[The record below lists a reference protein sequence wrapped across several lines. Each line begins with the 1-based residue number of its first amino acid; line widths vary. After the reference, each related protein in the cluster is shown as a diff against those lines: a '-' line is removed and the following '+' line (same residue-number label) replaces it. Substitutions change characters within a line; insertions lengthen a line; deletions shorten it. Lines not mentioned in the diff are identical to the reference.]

1 LGCENRCSVV
11 PGEGVGDSGAVK
23 GVVRAARG
31 EGVLGRVGGSEAILA
46 QSGGSAGRVGG
57 FRPVWGPDLGGWA
70 GRMRCWARLWGVAG
84 GCGGTF
90 KPRAL
95 PGRDRPRHGGN
106 NWGRMPP
113 DVVCAA
119 GKRADRCRGASQG
132 RPSGRPWRVPGCTGS
147 ARAGGTVGPAAE
159 SRAGGCGSVSVRV
172 RVFSVRFGWGE
183 GRRSCYRAGSWKWG
197 SEKMESRR
205 LVCWAWW
212 GGGMRCWNPLESC
225 SVGWVCL
232 KLKALGYGG
241 DAPADRSGR
250 VAIGA
255 ARDAAVEIG
264 SPCRSARPASGSPCR
279 SARPASGSPC
289 SSLRQSVELLCPV
302 RGLFSLDFL
311 ATHVLSSCFALV
323 LVFLFSTAPLR
334 FDVASDATST
344 RLRTG
349 RAP

>member
-1 LGCENRCSVV
+1 
-11 PGEGVGDSGAVK
+11 
-23 GVVRAARG
+23 
-31 EGVLGRVGGSEAILA
+31 
-46 QSGGSAGRVGG
+46 
-57 FRPVWGPDLGGWA
+57 
-70 GRMRCWARLWGVAG
+70 M
-84 GCGGTF
+84 
-90 KPRAL
+90 
-95 PGRDRPRHGGN
+95 
-106 NWGRMPP
+106 
-113 DVVCAA
+113 
-119 GKRADRCRGASQG
+119 
-132 RPSGRPWRVPGCTGS
+132 
-147 ARAGGTVGPAAE
+147 GPAAE

-183 GRRSCYRAGSWKWG
+183 DRRSCYRAGSWKWG

-264 SPCRSARPASGSPCR
+264 SPCRSARPASGSPC
-279 SARPASGSPC
+279 